1 MLVSWSIEGE
11 SVGTDFL
18 FWASASPALPLPVTG
33 CSVRSHDSP
42 STTTMK
48 YLAALLVLLPLATAE
63 VAKLKLHK
71 IPQVSQNPV
80 LETAYLASKYGGAQ
94 PQIPIM
100 GAGGSGRRLRVD
112 NQGEDLFWTQDDAT
126 RPGHH
131 TVPLT
136 SMSLLCPDTV

>member
-1 MLVSWSIEGE
+1 
-11 SVGTDFL
+11 
-18 FWASASPALPLPVTG
+18 
-33 CSVRSHDSP
+33 
-42 STTTMK
+42 MK